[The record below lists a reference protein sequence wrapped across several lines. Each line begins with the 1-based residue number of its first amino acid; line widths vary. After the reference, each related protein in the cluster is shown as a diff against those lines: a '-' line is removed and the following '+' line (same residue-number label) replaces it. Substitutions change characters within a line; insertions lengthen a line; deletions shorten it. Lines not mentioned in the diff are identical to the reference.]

1 MRNDA
6 SFSLNMD
13 AHCPPKSPYWFAS
26 YRDEHGKRVRKS
38 TKTTDRAEAAKIA
51 EAWAELARDA
61 RQGTLTENRCR
72 ETVANFRDMIARMHR
87 SATGSEITFRTCRG
101 YITDWLE
108 NIKTDVDD
116 ATWRSY
122 NMIVT
127 GFLAHLGARA
137 DKQIEDITPADIRKW
152 RDNLKAKG
160 LSATT
165 VNGHL
170 KVVRIP
176 FKAAHDLGHI
186 PVNVCGPKAVS
197 VIRDDA
203 EDTEKDVFTPEQ
215 LGQLLDASPTED
227 WRGLVLCGYFTGM
240 RLSDCAELRW
250 GSVDMGKQILT
261 VKTRKT
267 GTKVVIPIHARL
279 MAWLRK
285 QTRGIE
291 KAPVFPTL
299 AGVGTGGKSG
309 LSAGFGRIMEQAKIK
324 GRLLREANGAGRS
337 RSSLTFHSLRYSFNS
352 ALANAGVSQE
362 IRQKLTGHA
371 SAEMNQH
378 YTHHEIATLR
388 AAVEKLPSVKVRV
401 R

>member
-1 MRNDA
+1 MRNHA
-6 SFSLNMD
+6 SFSLNLD
-13 AHCPPKSPYWFAS
+13 AHNPPKSPFWFAS

-38 TKTTDRAEAAKIA
+38 TKTTDRAEAVKIA

-61 RQGTLTENRCR
+61 RNGTLTENRCR
-72 ETVANFRDMIARMHR
+72 EMVANFRDTITRMYR
-87 SATGSEITFRTCRG
+87 SATGGEITFRTCRG

-108 NIKTDVDD
+108 NVKSDVDPS
-116 ATWRSY
+116 TWRSY
-122 NMIVT
+122 EMIVT
-127 GFLAHLGARA
+127 GFLDNLGARA
-137 DKQIEDITPADIRKW
+137 DKQIEDITPGDIRKW
-152 RDNLKAKG
+152 RDDLKSKG

-165 VNGHL
+165 VNGHM
-170 KVVRIP
+170 KVLRIP
-176 FKAAHDLGHI
+176 FKRAHDLGHI
-186 PVNVCGPKAVS
+186 PVNVCSPKAVS
-197 VIRDDA
+197 AVRDHA
-203 EDTEKDVFTPEQ
+203 EDAQKDVFTPEQ
-215 LGQLLDASPTED
+215 LAALIDAAPTED
-227 WRGLVLCGYFTGM
+227 WRGLILCGYFTGL

-267 GTKVVIPIHARL
+267 GTKVVMPIHTRF
-279 MAWLRK
+279 MSWLRK

-309 LSAGFGRIMEQAKIK
+309 LSTRFRRIMDDAKIK

-352 ALANAGVSQE
+352 ALANAGVPQE
-362 IRQKLTGHA
+362 IRQRLTGHA

-378 YTHHEIATLR
+378 YTRHEIETLR
-388 AAVEKLPSVKVRV
+388 AAVEKL
-401 R
+401 